1 MTNTILNS
9 DKHMKKL
16 MIAAL
21 MLLGTSAAFA
31 GDSEPLK
38 AILKAKTYAEAE
50 QLVKSSLDQL
60 ASAEEKAKAY
70 NHLTKLALEKFD
82 KENAVQTANIAAQ
95 VAKTPLTPYD
105 TLGFYEAAYNATVN
119 GLECMKYDSQP
130 NAKGAI
136 KPKFTETLK
145 PLISNT
151 RMQLV
156 TAGNHFAGAGDKDGV
171 LKYWG
176 TFLDSDNNPVFAA
189 SKPMEKP
196 FLGQVAYYTAQY
208 ANQAQDY
215 ERAEKYAD
223 IALQDSAMKEKALI
237 FKYAMAQRNLKTH
250 EDSVKYVKSIEELY
264 QKEPDNEMAFGTL
277 CNMYNDLHMTAE
289 LKTVIENKL
298 ATNPDNFTA
307 WALKGQTLM
316 NQNTTSE
323 NPNWDEC
330 IDALKKAVDIDG
342 TNPVILTYLGF
353 SINAKASQVNGD
365 RAAQKALYKESMGYL
380 ERAKE
385 IDPNRERAN
394 WAYPLYQCY
403 YLVYAASDPR
413 TLEMEKLL
421 KNN

>member
-1 MTNTILNS
+1 
-9 DKHMKKL
+9 

-31 GDSEPLK
+31 GDSEALK

-50 QLVKSSLDQL
+50 QLMKSSLDQL
-60 ASAEEKAKAY
+60 TSAEEKAKAY
-70 NHLTKLALEKFD
+70 NQLTKLALEKFD

-119 GLECMKYDSQP
+119 GLECIKYDSQP

-145 PLISNT
+145 PLIANT

-156 TAGNHFAGAGDKDGV
+156 TAGNHYAGTGDKDGV

-176 TFLDSDNNPVFAA
+176 TFLDTDDNPLFAA
-189 SKPMEKP
+189 SKPMEVP

-215 ERAEKYAD
+215 ARAEKYAD
-223 IALQDSAMKEKALI
+223 IALQDSSMKEKALV

-277 CNMYNDLHMTAE
+277 CNMYNDLRMNTE
-289 LKTVIENKL
+289 LKALIENKL
-298 ATNPDNFTA
+298 ASDPNNFTA

-330 IDALKKAVDIDG
+330 IDAFKKAVDIDG
-342 TNPVILTYLGF
+342 TNPVILTYMGF
-353 SINAKASQVNGD
+353 SINAKAAQVNGD

-421 KNN
+421 KSN

>member
-1 MTNTILNS
+1 
-9 DKHMKKL
+9 MKKL

-38 AILKAKTYAEAE
+38 AILKAKNYTEAE
-50 QLVKSSLDQL
+50 QLVKTNLNQL
-60 ASAEEKAKAY
+60 AGAEEKAKAY

-82 KENAVQTANIAAQ
+82 KENAIQAENLKAA
-95 VAKTPLTPYD
+95 VAKTPMTPYD

-130 NAKGAI
+130 NEKGAV
-136 KPKFTETLK
+136 KPKFTETLR
-145 PLISNT
+145 PLIANT
-151 RMQLV
+151 RLQLV
-156 TAGNHFAGAGDKDGV
+156 TAGNHYAGLGDRDGV
-171 LKYWG
+171 MKYWG
-176 TFLDSDNNPVFAA
+176 TFLDSDDNPLFAS
-189 SKPMEKP
+189 SKPMETQ
-196 FLGQVAYYTAQY
+196 FIGQVAYYTAQY
-208 ANQAQDY
+208 ANQGQDY
-215 ERAEKYAD
+215 ERAEKYAN
-223 IALQDSAMKEKALI
+223 IAMQDTAMREKAMI

-264 QKEPDNEMAFGTL
+264 QQEPDNEMAFGTL
-277 CNMYNDLHMTAE
+277 CNMYNELNMSAE
-289 LKTVIENKL
+289 IKALIDSKL
-298 ATNPDNFTA
+298 AKDPNNFTA

-316 NQNTTSE
+316 NQNTTAE

-330 IDALKKAVDIDG
+330 IDAFKKAVEIDG
-342 TNPVILTYLGF
+342 TNPTILTYLGF
-353 SINAKASQVNGD
+353 SINSKAAQINGD

-421 KNN
+421 KNK